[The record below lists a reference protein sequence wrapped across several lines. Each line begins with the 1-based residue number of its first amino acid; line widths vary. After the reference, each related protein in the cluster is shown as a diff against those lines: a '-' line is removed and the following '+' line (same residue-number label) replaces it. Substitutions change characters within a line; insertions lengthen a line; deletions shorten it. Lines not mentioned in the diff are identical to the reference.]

1 MASAARGE
9 SSNPY
14 GGGLGTGGKFRKQ
27 TARKSQK
34 TPYDRPPTSVRNTG
48 LGGGD
53 DRGGGW
59 LSKLVDPA
67 QRLITYSAHR
77 LFASVFRK
85 RLGSGETPL
94 QSPEQQKQFP
104 ERDVD
109 EETKVGHKQDNV
121 SNPSMKNDLI
131 QMEDTNE
138 SVDPTKGG
146 YTDLEKILQGK
157 TFTRSEVDRLTTL
170 LRSKASDS
178 STVNEEQRNEV
189 SIVVRHPPSHERDR
203 THPNNGSM
211 NAIVSTP
218 PGSSRALVE
227 CGASPAQLAK
237 AYMGSRPSEVTPS
250 MLGLRG
256 QAGREDS
263 VFLNRTPFPQK
274 SPTMSLVPKP
284 SGQRVLENGYVTPR
298 SRGRSAVY
306 SMARTPYSRP
316 QSTVKIGSL
325 FQASPGTW
333 EESLPSG
340 SRQGFQSGLKRRSS
354 VLDNDIGSVGP
365 VRRIRQKSNLS
376 SRSLALPA
384 SESPLS
390 VRANGGQKTTHTSRD
405 SAKDIPGSSF
415 KLVPTQS
422 SDMASKIFQHLDNL
436 VSTREKSPSKLSP
449 SMLRGPALKSLEN
462 VEAPK
467 FLDNLPKKKGKL
479 PDSGCQKQEK
489 SRESGSR
496 EVLAPSEKVGGT
508 VDGTSKTGSSQDQ
521 KALGKG
527 AYLPLTSSLE
537 EHPPKKRAFRMS
549 AHEDFLDLDDDH
561 GAASTPFEVAEKQN
575 VFKVEKSRINMPN
588 GEKLLT
594 PSEAMPSTSYISNG
608 DASQST
614 SNGSLETG
622 TIKFSA
628 FPTEAVQLSNMASE
642 PTSKFTQGTEKS
654 SISPGQLTSK
664 EKVIPLEEPKKTDAV
679 FPSIF
684 SSPAATD
691 LLNQNTGASAD
702 IKLEKTSSSG
712 FGLSGAWA
720 KPSESKKTFSYSASG
735 VESTTSA
742 ASTLNGS
749 IFSAGANTVSLPP
762 NNGSFN
768 SSPSFPS
775 SISSK
780 PSDNSSG
787 EVPSTV
793 QSLAATPNSSSIFGK
808 LPANTSNDSNS
819 QSTAAPP
826 ASSSSPFKFG
836 EPAAPFSAS
845 AVTQSSGQISKESEV
860 KKSTFENTN
869 TFKFGGMASAQPST
883 GSDFGA
889 KSSENKSTP
898 GFVFG
903 SPSTALAD
911 AGKNIF
917 GGTSSVV
924 GGSTLN
930 PSTAASSATASSGS
944 LIFGVTSSSTPATE
958 ASKLSVSS
966 AATNAG
972 SNIFGTS
979 SPAFTSSG
987 SSMFGS
993 VAASTGSSVF
1003 GFNAASSASA
1013 ASSQS
1018 QASNLFG
1025 AANAQT
1031 GNTGS
1036 GTATA
1041 TQSIPFQFGSSESA
1055 PSFGLSGSSSLASNS
1070 SPFGYSKPEPTVFAS
1085 GSTPQLSSINSSA
1098 SSSGTTSSPLFG
1110 SSWPAPNSAP
1120 VFSSSFTTASSPTF
1134 TFGGSSAATGSS
1146 TPAPIFG
1153 ASTNT
1158 PSSSPIFGFS
1168 STGPATQQPIF
1179 GNTAPSANPSQS
1191 PFGNSTPGFAFGAPN
1206 NTNGISNNQ
1215 QVSMEDSMAED
1226 TDQANKASMVAPMF
1240 GQPAVSMPQP
1250 NFSFGGGAAAQ
1261 PPSMANPFQF
1271 GGQPMAST
1279 PQNASPFQASQSLE
1293 FQGGG
1298 SFSLGST
1305 GGGDKSG
1312 RRIFKAKKTNRKK

>member
-14 GGGLGTGGKFRKQ
+14 GGGYGTGGKARKP
-27 TARKSQK
+27 TARRSQK
-34 TPYDRPPTSVRNTG
+34 TPYDRPPTSVRNSG

-85 RLGSGETPL
+85 RLVSGETPT
-94 QSPEQQKQFP
+94 QSPEQQKQLP
-104 ERDVD
+104 ERDVNL
-109 EETKVGHKQDNV
+109 EKKVKHKQDV
-121 SNPSMKNDLI
+121 SNLSMKSDLI
-131 QMEDTNE
+131 RREDTNA
-138 SVDPTKGG
+138 SVDQTKDGF
-146 YTDLEKILQGK
+146 TDLEKILQGK

-170 LRSKASDS
+170 LRSKAADS
-178 STVNEEQRNEV
+178 STVNEAN
-189 SIVVRHPPSHERDR
+189 IVVRHPPSHERDR
-203 THPNNGSM
+203 THLNNGSM

-227 CGASPAQLAK
+227 CVDSPAQIAK

-274 SPTMSLVPKP
+274 SPTMSLVPKS
-284 SGQRVLENGYVTPR
+284 SGQRPLENGFVTPR

-333 EESLPSG
+333 EGSLPSG

-354 VLDNDIGSVGP
+354 VLDNDVGSVGP

-405 SAKDIPGSSF
+405 SAENNPGSSF
-415 KLVPTQS
+415 NLVPTQS
-422 SDMASKIFQHLDNL
+422 SEMASKIFQKLDYL
-436 VSTREKSPSKLSP
+436 VSPREKSPSKLSP
-449 SMLRGPALKSLEN
+449 SMLRGPALKSLQN

-467 FLDNLPKKKGKL
+467 FLDNLPEKKENM
-479 PDSGCQKQEK
+479 PDSSYQKQEK

-496 EVLAPSEKVGGT
+496 EVLAPSEKTGGT
-508 VDGTSKTGSSQDQ
+508 VDGTSKTGSTQDQ
-521 KALGKG
+521 ETLGKG
-527 AYLPLTSSLE
+527 AYLPLTNSFV

-561 GAASTPFEVAEKQN
+561 GAASTPFEVVEKQN
-575 VFKVEKSRINMPN
+575 VFKVEKSRISMPN

-608 DASQST
+608 VASQGT

-622 TIKFSA
+622 RFKFSA
-628 FPTEAVQLSNMASE
+628 LPTEAVQQSNMASE
-642 PTSKFTQGTEKS
+642 PTSKFIQETDKS
-654 SISPGQLTSK
+654 SISPSKLTSK
-664 EKVIPLEEPKKTDAV
+664 EKVISLEEPKKADAV
-679 FPSIF
+679 FPSFF

-691 LLNQNTGASAD
+691 LLNQNAGASAD
-702 IKLEKTSSSG
+702 IKLKETSSTG
-712 FGLSGAWA
+712 FGVSEGWA
-720 KPSESKKTFSYSASG
+720 KPTESKKTFSNSASG
-735 VESTTSA
+735 AESTTSA

-749 IFSAGANTVSLPP
+749 IFSAGANAVSPPP
-762 NNGSFN
+762 NNWSL
-768 SSPSFPS
+768 SSVPSFPPTIS
-775 SISSK
+775 SI
-780 PSDNSSG
+780 PSNNSVG
-787 EVPSTV
+787 DVPSTV
-793 QSLAATPNSSSIFGK
+793 QSLAATPSSSSIFGK
-808 LPANTSNDSNS
+808 LPADTSNDSNS

-826 ASSSSPFKFG
+826 ASSTSPFKFG
-836 EPAAPFSAS
+836 EHAAPFSAP

-869 TFKFGGMASAQPST
+869 TFKFGGMASAEPST
-883 GSDFGA
+883 GSGFGA

-903 SPSTALAD
+903 SSSPAVAD

-930 PSTAASSATASSGS
+930 PSTAASSAPVSSGS
-944 LIFGVTSSSTPATE
+944 LIFGVTSSSTPVTE
-958 ASKLSVSS
+958 TGKFSVSS

-972 SNIFGTS
+972 SNNAGSNIFGTS
-979 SPAFTSSG
+979 PPAFSSSG

-993 VAASTGSSVF
+993 VAASTGGSIF
-1003 GFNAASSASA
+1003 GFNAGSSASSASA

-1036 GTATA
+1036 GTTTS
-1041 TQSIPFQFGSSESA
+1041 TQSTPFQFGSSASA
-1055 PSFGLSGSSSLASNS
+1055 PTFGSSGNSSLASNS
-1070 SPFGYSKPEPTVFAS
+1070 SPFVFAS

-1110 SSWPAPNSAP
+1110 SSWQAPNSAP
-1120 VFSSSFTTASSPTF
+1120 VFSSSFTPSSSPSF
-1134 TFGGSSAATGSS
+1134 NFGGSSAATGGSS

-1158 PSSSPIFGFS
+1158 PSSSPIFGFN
-1168 STGPATQQPIF
+1168 STGPTTPQQPVF
-1179 GNTAPSANPSQS
+1179 GNSAPSANPSQS
-1191 PFGNSTPGFAFGAPN
+1191 VFGNSNSGFAFGAPN
-1206 NTNGISNNQ
+1206 NTNGINNNNQ

-1226 TDQANKASMVAPMF
+1226 TYQANKASMVAPPMF
-1240 GQPAVSMPQP
+1240 GQPAVTMPQP
-1250 NFSFGGGAAAQ
+1250 NFGFGGGAATQ
-1261 PPSMANPFQF
+1261 PSSMANPFQF
-1271 GGQPMAST
+1271 GGQPIPST